1 MASIRLKNGSW
12 VADIRRKGHKS
23 ISKSFPTKGKAQVWA
38 REIEA
43 QMDAL
48 QFKDSR
54 GLTGITLKELIERY
68 KEEIG
73 SIKEFRRTK
82 LYSLDTWINT
92 HGEVTLAELNA
103 DLLVDWVK
111 LKAKTVSGATIGV
124 DLAYLGVV
132 LRTAKELWRL
142 PIDDSITRTA
152 RGSLKYLGLTAK
164 SKHRERR
171 PTQKELDD
179 ICLFF
184 TTKVRQKVPMEDL
197 ILFAVET
204 AMRLGEILRLR
215 WDDLNHDDKT
225 IIIRDRKHPTDKQG
239 NDQEVPLLGDAY
251 DIVMRQAKSDERIFP
266 VAEGTPSSLFPRA
279 CAALGISDLRFHD
292 LRHEGVSRF
301 FEQKYSIEQVALLS
315 GHRDWKMLARY
326 TQVRAKDLH
335 REK

>member
-1 MASIRLKNGSW
+1 MASIRLKNKSW

-23 ISKSFPTKGKAQVWA
+23 ISKSFTTKGKAQAWA

-43 QMDAL
+43 QMDAME
-48 QFKDSR
+48 FKDAR
-54 GLTGITLKELIERY
+54 GLTGITVAQLIERY
-68 KEEIG
+68 MNEIG
-73 SIKEFRRTK
+73 GITPFRRTK
-82 LYSLDTWINT
+82 TLTLQTWIKT
-92 HGEVTLAELNA
+92 HGQFSLAEITA
-103 DLLVDWVK
+103 DSLIEWATRR
-111 LKAKTVSGATIGV
+111 AKEVSGATIAV

-142 PIDDSITRTA
+142 PVDDTIARTA
-152 RGSLKYLGLTAK
+152 RGSLKYLGVSAK

-171 PTQKELDD
+171 PTQKEIDD

-184 TTKVRQKVPMEDL
+184 TVKRRQKVPMEDL
-197 ILFAVET
+197 ILFAIET
-204 AMRLGEILRLR
+204 AMRLGEILNLR
-215 WDDLNHDDKT
+215 WEDINHDDMT
-225 IIIRDRKHPTDKQG
+225 IIIRDRKHPTEKKG

-251 DIVMRQAKSDERIFP
+251 KIIARQEKTDERIFP

-279 CAALGISDLRFHD
+279 CAALGIEDLRFHD

-335 REK
+335 R